1 MTGKSRAFTLI
12 ELLVV
17 IAIIAILAA
26 MLLPALSKAKERAW
40 RVSCMNNLRQVATAS
55 TIYEDDYNGWLPTGH
70 WTPQNPV
77 PGETTM
83 TLADI
88 WVLNYPVGIGILMR
102 ANCLPVAP
110 GVAYCPSRRA
120 GRYSVVGMGNPPGLF
135 NWGYWE
141 NPTTSAE
148 CSYTYLGPRK
158 SNWAKG
164 PYCLAADVA
173 FKDTGD
179 DGVYLGTFFGA
190 PNGHGGGYYN
200 TAFSD
205 GSVRKFVDRT
215 NQFQPFQH
223 YQQDTVMTLLT
234 TLLQ

>member
-1 MTGKSRAFTLI
+1 MARKFRAFTLI

-40 RVSCMNNLRQVATAS
+40 RVSCMNNLRQIGMAS
-55 TIYEDDYNGWLPTGH
+55 TIYEDDNNNYLPTGH
-70 WTPQNPV
+70 WTPKNPI
-77 PGETTM
+77 PGETTH
-83 TLADI
+83 TFAEI
-88 WVLNYPVGIGILMR
+88 WVLNYPVDIGILMT
-102 ANCLPVAP
+102 ANCLPVVA

-120 GRYSVVGMGNPPGLF
+120 GRYSAAGMGNPPGLLG
-135 NWGYWE
+135 WGYWGD
-141 NPTTSAE
+141 PKTSAE

-158 SNWAKG
+158 SNWIIG
-164 PYCLAADVA
+164 SYCLAADVA

-200 TAFSD
+200 TTFSD
-205 GSVRKFVDRT
+205 GSVRKYVDRT
-215 NQFQPFQH
+215 NQFQQFQH
-223 YQQDTVMTLLT
+223 YQQEAMMALFTS
-234 TLLQ
+234 LLQ